1 MIAMIGTSVGWQK
14 LVKSFFFFCTEF
26 GCLNLM
32 SEVPSVYG
40 PNARGVQPKAESRV
54 ERLPNAAESPK
65 LSTKFSGVP

>member
-1 MIAMIGTSVGWQK
+1 M
-14 LVKSFFFFCTEF
+14 LVYRTDCGQPLSA
-26 GCLNLM
+26 
-32 SEVPSVYG
+32 VYR